1 MANRIHLPAVY
12 SLIAFL
18 LSCCNF
24 LAASPKAAFSAT
36 PISGCS
42 PLKVDFINSSSN
54 AVSYQWLFGN
64 GNHSTLAVPSAVY
77 TTAGKYTVT
86 LIAKDAK
93 GVSDTLVLKDFI
105 TVFQSPLADF
115 VSDKNVLCAKDSVR
129 FQDASKPGDGAIVS
143 YKWDFGNG
151 QIARSN
157 SFTCGYPL
165 PGVYDVALAITDVNG
180 CTSIKKTKDFI
191 LANDLPVIKVQS
203 DNRFQC
209 SAPAMVNMY
218 AEITGKAPYTYAWK
232 FSDGGSSN
240 QAKPSHSF
248 ASAGKYDVSVFVKD
262 ANGCSNSVT
271 ENAFVVINLP
281 VAAFKANKT
290 GLCENGTVSFTNACS
305 PLNGKGR
312 FLWNFGNGDTSNIEN
327 PHVKF
332 PKAGKYDITLTY
344 FWDNCVATHTE
355 KAFIDVKPAPTGK
368 ISPGDTF
375 LCRAERGDLV
385 LRAMGKDFNRIE
397 WTPGSDYSKM
407 RVTTDSGSYAFPAD
421 TGNGVYYM
429 KAKMYSPYGCG
440 TVEDSI
446 KIVVRG
452 PYADLCLSKRA
463 GCLPYTGAASYC
475 GSSADPI
482 ASYKWIGFGQAY
494 PTNLKTI
501 NYTNKKFGASIL
513 RLVVT
518 DINGCSDE
526 DIDFMAAGV
535 PVDAKMDTDKKVI
548 CNNEVLT
555 IYNYAKQKNRD
566 TVAFFWSWFGK
577 DTLPLAYG
585 DSVKVRFRTEPSK
598 NVKVTVTSNSY
609 GCASQAGVVIEVLGP
624 MVKGAVQAYCEQDS
638 FKGWN
643 MSTEYTSTYWKYT
656 NAQGKKMTESNLFLG
671 RQLRDVKSPWIYA
684 ENSKNNCKDSI
695 QLDVAV
701 DPQDAAFTYDLK
713 CGSSIL
719 KAKNLYQGLHD
730 TMFTWTL
737 THKASG
743 EVTKIRNRDL
753 YINLQKSGDYSL
765 KLEAVN
771 KNYMCTRSQKVDF
784 YISPAVDHKPV
795 ASIDRNSCYPVK
807 LELKDPYFNEWT
819 KAVWKVG
826 STMQV
831 ADSTDNIYI
840 EYISNESVLPVYL
853 VKTDKQGCK
862 HIDTFGFQIGGAR
875 AAISMMQDNKNCIAP
890 VCHFSAQNNNT
901 TSGAK
906 YTYEWDFG
914 HRISKLQNDTV
925 QLKGSA
931 KVTAMLTVTDDKGC
945 KSRDNKEFDVK
956 IGKPRA
962 KFVVLSDTLEA
973 CPPLQVMFA
982 DSSTSEY
989 GPITYRSWNFG
1000 DGSSSEKLL
1009 PGKLYVVPGKYPVSV
1024 EVANASG
1031 CRDTYE
1037 IPDLVVVKG
1046 PIGTYALD
1054 KLSGCLPLVVNLNS
1068 KVSNNVAKYDFDM
1081 GDGVVLDLGAKAHT
1095 YNRPGKYI
1103 PRLILVDSNGCKYSP
1118 DPKDTIEVF
1127 ASPIAQLSGG
1137 EVCKNAKMELQHQ
1150 SVSLDP
1156 IVATEWFEDGKLIG
1170 QNSTQA
1176 VRFGTEEMYAI
1187 GLRVTT
1193 SHLCKDST
1201 GAAFRTY
1208 GVKAG
1213 ISVQKEEVCLG
1224 DKIQFNENVQSDT
1237 TLAFRRLV
1245 LGDEVVLLS
1254 DVMRYTA
1261 TKRGVMPLQYVATD
1275 VLGCSDTMNSTEFL
1289 KIGDT
1294 IAPPA
1299 LTIYR
1304 TTVEDNY
1311 STQTLFAPSKEVDYK
1326 GHSLY
1331 IFKNGYWQEAAK
1343 AENVKDTNLLA
1354 TGLNTL
1360 KNSYCHI
1367 IRQQNF
1373 CGMVTDTIKVV
1384 PHCTIE
1390 VTAMGDTNAALVN
1403 WTPYSGWKS
1412 VGAYKVWR
1420 KKATEC
1426 HYNHLATVAGTQL
1439 SYIDSAVYCNAE
1451 YDYKIE
1457 GVEDGGFQMTSF
1469 SDTSRAK
1476 PVHFMS
1482 VPAPEVWRT
1491 TVNDNAYTHTEWIM
1505 PAHKFPVKYY
1515 TVYREDAA
1523 HGLEFTE
1530 NIYAPNLNFDDY
1542 KTDVQSRNYT
1552 YTVTA
1557 TDICDITSAQSNV
1570 GRSIL
1575 LDVQKAD
1582 EDQNAALSWTPY
1594 IYWNEG
1600 VESYQ
1605 VERSLSGGDFVA
1617 IGSVDGLTTQFV
1629 DKNLP
1634 KTCEKDIKYR
1644 ITAVRSQPLAL
1655 DSTHYAVSV
1664 SNEVDY
1670 TPEIRFYIPSAF
1682 TPDQNNLNEGFRPDG
1697 VFFYKYDMKI
1707 YNRYGQKVYD
1717 NDVCLNAWDGRYM
1730 DEIAQEGTYAYLI
1743 TAWDMAG
1750 KSYQFRGSVTL
1761 LR

>member
-1 MANRIHLPAVY
+1 MANKIHLPAVY
-12 SLIAFL
+12 GLMALL
-18 LSCCNF
+18 LSCCDI

-36 PISGCS
+36 PVSGCS

-54 AVSYQWLFGN
+54 AVAYQWLFGN
-64 GNHSTLAVPSAVY
+64 GNHSILAVPSAVY
-77 TTAGKYTVT
+77 ITAGKYTVT

-105 TVFQSPLADF
+105 TVFQSPTADF
-115 VSDKNVLCAKDSVR
+115 ISDKKVVCAKDSVR
-129 FQDASKPGDGAIVS
+129 FLDASKQGNGAIVS
-143 YKWDFGNG
+143 YKWDLGNG

-157 SFTCGYPL
+157 VFTCGYPL

-191 LANDLPVIKVQS
+191 LANNLPVIKVQS

-209 SAPAMVNMY
+209 SAPAMVNLY
-218 AEITGKAPYTYAWK
+218 ADITGKAPYTYAWK
-232 FSDGGSSN
+232 FSDGGTSN
-240 QAKPSHSF
+240 QAKPNHSF
-248 ASAGKYDVSVFVKD
+248 ASAGKYDVSVMVKD
-262 ANGCSNSVT
+262 ANGCSNAVT
-271 ENAFVVINLP
+271 ENAFVVIHLP

-290 GLCENGTVSFTNACS
+290 GLCEDGTVSFSNVCS

-312 FLWNFGNGDTSNIEN
+312 FHWNFGNGDTTNIEN

-344 FWDNCVATHTE
+344 YWDNCVVTHTE
-355 KAFIDVKPAPTGK
+355 KAMIDVKPAPTGR
-368 ISPGDTF
+368 ISPGDTS
-375 LCRAERGDLV
+375 LCRADRGDLM
-385 LRAMGKDFNRIE
+385 LRAVGKDFNKIE
-397 WTPGSDYSKM
+397 WTAGSDYSKM
-407 RVTTDSGSYAFPAD
+407 RVTTDSGNYAFPAD

-429 KAKMYSPYGCG
+429 KAKMYSPFGCG

-452 PYADLCLSKRA
+452 PYADMCLTNKA
-463 GCLPYTGAASYC
+463 GCIPYNGSASFC
-475 GSSADPI
+475 GSSVDPV
-482 ASYKWIGFGQAY
+482 ATYKWIGFGQTY
-494 PTNLKTI
+494 PVNLKSI
-501 NYTNKKFGASIL
+501 NFTNKKFGVSVL
-513 RLVVT
+513 RMVVT

-526 DIDFMAAGV
+526 DIDFMAAGI
-535 PVDAKMDTDKKVI
+535 PVDAKLDTDKKVI
-548 CNNEVLT
+548 CNSEVLT

-577 DTLPLAYG
+577 DTLPLGYG
-585 DSVKVRFRTEPSK
+585 DSVKVRFRTNPSK
-598 NVKVTVTSNSY
+598 NVKITVTSSSY
-609 GCASQAGVVIEVLGP
+609 GCAAQAGVTIEVLGP
-624 MVKGAVQAYCEQDS
+624 LVEGMVKAYCEQDS

-643 MSTEYTSTYWKYT
+643 FSSDYTNTYWKYT
-656 NAQGKKMTESNLFLG
+656 NAQGKKMVEPNLFLG
-671 RQLRDVKSPWIYA
+671 HQLRYVKSPWIFA
-684 ENSKNNCKDSI
+684 ENNKNNCKDSI

-743 EVTKIRNRDL
+743 EVTKLRNRDL

-771 KNYMCTRSQKVDF
+771 KNYMCTRSTTVDF
-784 YISPAVDHKPV
+784 YISPAVDHKPL
-795 ASIDRNSCYPVK
+795 ATIDRNSCYPVK
-807 LELKDPYFNEWT
+807 LELKDAYYKEWT
-819 KAVWKVG
+819 QATWKVG

-831 ADSTDNIYI
+831 SDSAENIYI

-853 VKTDKQGCK
+853 VKTDRQGCK

-875 AAISMMQDNKNCIAP
+875 ATISMMQDNKNCLAP

-901 TSGAK
+901 TSGVK
-906 YTYEWDFG
+906 CTYEWNFG

-925 QLKGSA
+925 QLCGSA
-931 KVTAMLTVTDDKGC
+931 KVTAMLTMSDEKGC
-945 KSRDNKEFDVK
+945 KSRDNKEFDIK
-956 IGKPRA
+956 IGKPHA

-1024 EVANASG
+1024 EVANGSG
-1031 CRDTYE
+1031 CRDTFE

-1046 PIGTYALD
+1046 PVGTYALD

-1095 YNRPGKYI
+1095 YNRPGQYI

-1118 DPKDTIEVF
+1118 DPKDTIVVY
-1127 ASPIAQLSGG
+1127 ASPVAQLSGG
-1137 EVCKNAKMELQHQ
+1137 EVCKNAKMELKHQ

-1156 IVATEWFEDGKLIG
+1156 IVAAEWFEDGKLIG
-1170 QNSTQA
+1170 QNTTQA

-1193 SHLCKDST
+1193 SHKCKDST
-1201 GAAFRTY
+1201 GADFRTY

-1224 DKIQFNENVQSDT
+1224 DKIQFNEDVKSDT

-1245 LGDEVVLLS
+1245 LGDEVLLLS
-1254 DVMRYTA
+1254 DAMRYVA
-1261 TKRGVMPLQYVATD
+1261 TKRGVLPLQYVATD
-1275 VLGCSDTMNSTEFL
+1275 VLGCSDTVISTDFL

-1294 IAPPA
+1294 LAPPA

-1304 TTVEDNY
+1304 TTVQDN

-1331 IFKNGYWQEAAK
+1331 VFKNGYWQEAAK
-1343 AENVKDTNLLA
+1343 AENVYDTNLVA

-1373 CGMVTDTIKVV
+1373 CGMVSDTVKVV

-1403 WTPYSGWKS
+1403 WTPYTGWKS
-1412 VGAYKVWR
+1412 LAAYKVWR
-1420 KKATEC
+1420 KKATDI
-1426 HYNHLATVAGTQL
+1426 HYTYLATVAPDKL
-1439 SYIDSAVYCNAE
+1439 NYIDSAVYCNAE
-1451 YDYKIE
+1451 YDYTIE
-1457 GVEDGGFQMTSF
+1457 GVEDGGFLMNSF

-1476 PVHFMS
+1476 PVHIIS

-1505 PAHKFPVKYY
+1505 PAHKYPVKYY
-1515 TVYREDAA
+1515 TLYRQDAA
-1523 HGLEFTE
+1523 LGLEFTE
-1530 NIYAPNLNFDDY
+1530 TIYAPNLNFDDY

-1557 TDICDITSAQSNV
+1557 TDICDITSIQSNV

-1575 LDVQKAD
+1575 LDVKKAD
-1582 EDQNAALSWTPY
+1582 EDQNAALNWTPY
-1594 IYWNEG
+1594 VVWNEG
-1600 VESYQ
+1600 VESYK
-1605 VERSLSGGDFVA
+1605 VERSISGGDFVS
-1617 IGSVDGLTTQFV
+1617 IGSVDGLTTQFT
-1629 DKNLP
+1629 DKYLP

-1644 ITAVRSQPLAL
+1644 ITAVRAQPAAL

-1730 DEIAQEGTYAYLI
+1730 DEIAQEGTYVYLI